1 MKNLIALSKRNAKI
15 LLLIP
20 ICGAANAII
29 SLCASNTSFNW
40 EMISVAS
47 DLSIPVSDQKVI
59 GEAACLSFSTFLI
72 IRFI

>member
-1 MKNLIALSKRNAKI
+1 MKNLIALSKRSAKI
-15 LLLIP
+15 LLLMP
-20 ICGAANAII
+20 ICGAPNAMI

-40 EMISVAS
+40 EMISAAS
-47 DLSIPVSDQKVI
+47 DLSTPASDQKVT